1 MGLENESL
9 DTALFAD
16 DARPGSAAKRATCE
30 RCLRPLCTC
39 ICQWVTPVAHRVQ
52 VLILQHPLEVAHA
65 KGSARL
71 LHLCLPHSRMLTGE
85 VFDIPACLA
94 WMDAQG
100 AQEVQQAH
108 FGGATPGHPRHNILL
123 YPGTET
129 GQSHNNQ
136 LPSALALQTVPDLLQ
151 RPSQLRLIVLDGT
164 WRKSRKMLCL
174 NPALQQLP
182 RLSLAPLQAS
192 RYLIR
197 QAHRPG
203 QLSTLEATCAALA
216 QLETQSDQFEPLLKA
231 FDGFVAQQAGYR
243 WGPDQPLPEQAIHGP
258 GRVAATGQCAS
269 SD

>member
-136 LPSALALQTVPDLLQ
+136 LPSALALQTMPDLLQ

-216 QLETQSDQFEPLLKA
+216 QLETQGDQFEPLLKA

>member
-216 QLETQSDQFEPLLKA
+216 QLETQGDQFEPLLKA